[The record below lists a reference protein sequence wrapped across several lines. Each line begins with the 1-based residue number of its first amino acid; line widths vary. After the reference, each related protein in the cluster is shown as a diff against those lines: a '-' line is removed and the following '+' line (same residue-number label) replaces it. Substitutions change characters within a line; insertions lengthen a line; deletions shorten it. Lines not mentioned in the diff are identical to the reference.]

1 VSLDDARAWMQD
13 GDRLWRRAGHR
24 MTGAGARSDAGEMD
38 IATHDY
44 ARAAELY
51 LTGAV
56 AYQHGREGLERS
68 AGPSTNTRRLVDAL
82 NGRLRAEAESAWR
95 ATHGEGGEALTDPA
109 PRLASA
115 RAFADGLRDRFANAA
130 PELFDRRESDLP
142 ARDAAATR
150 GR

>member
-13 GDRLWRRAGHR
+13 GDRLLRRASGR
-24 MTGAGARSDAGEMD
+24 MAGSRARSDTGEMD

-56 AYQHGREGLERS
+56 AYQHGREGVERS
-68 AGPSTNTRRLVDAL
+68 AGPSTNTRRLIDPL
-82 NGRLRAEAESAWR
+82 EGRLLADADGAWR
-95 ATHGEGGEALTDPA
+95 ATRDAHPDP
-109 PRLASA
+109 PSRLESA
-115 RAFADGLRDRFANAA
+115 RAFANGLRDRFGHAA
-130 PELFDRRESDLP
+130 PELFDGRGNASP
-142 ARDAAATR
+142 AHDAVASR